1 MSMDHPGILDPVIL
15 DPAHL
20 VAALGSGPR
29 AALRPLCDLFVGEM
43 YARLDALKVALDQG
57 EEEQVEFLAHALRG
71 SAANFG
77 AMRLMEL
84 GDPAQ
89 KVEGATWIRAL
100 EAEIILVNHAL
111 GALVLQSA

>member
-1 MSMDHPGILDPVIL
+1 MSHLRMDDPAIL

-20 VAALGSGPR
+20 VAALGSSPR

-43 YARLDALKVALDQG
+43 YSRLDALKAAIAGG
-57 EEEQVEFLAHALRG
+57 EEEQIEFLAHALRG

-84 GDPAQ
+84 GDPTQMA
-89 KVEGATWIRAL
+89 KGESWLRAL
-100 EAEIILVNHAL
+100 EAEIVQVDHAL
-111 GALVLQSA
+111 SALLVQSA

>member
-1 MSMDHPGILDPVIL
+1 MHPESLVVL

-43 YARLDALKVALDQG
+43 HSRLDALKAALAGGQDD
-57 EEEQVEFLAHALRG
+57 EIEFLAHALRG
-71 SAANFG
+71 GAANFG
-77 AMRLMEL
+77 ARPLMEL

-89 KVEGATWIRAL
+89 KIRGDSWLHALETEINEVDRAL
-100 EAEIILVNHAL
+100 SDLLVQA
-111 GALVLQSA
+111 V

>member
-1 MSMDHPGILDPVIL
+1 MSVMNGHLDAPAIL

-43 YARLDALKVALDQG
+43 YSRLDALKSALACGQDD
-57 EEEQVEFLAHALRG
+57 EIEFLAHALRG

-89 KVEGATWIRAL
+89 RTQGDSWLRAL
-100 EAEIILVNHAL
+100 EAEIVQVDHAL
-111 GALVLQSA
+111 HALLVQSA